1 LGYEIYGDV
10 LILLTIQSY
19 CAIVSSAGAEVNLG
33 KTLVK
38 YPERKLLETVLLLKF
53 FLSVIIALSIC
64 LFNYSAGPVF
74 VFACLLGGLS
84 FLNII
89 EIKLSAEHRHR
100 EAISN
105 TLGVHILS
113 FIVKMTMISFKVDP
127 AVLIYYLLA
136 EGFLVSFI
144 YLGFLNLSD
153 VLCFR
158 IDKQYLRQILAS
170 SPKFVPQR
178 FSFIFASTCALFF
191 CRDMYESSAFGE
203 IAASFKIVGFC
214 YLLFATLT
222 SSFEKVIYGVR
233 NRLDGFV
240 IMYQSILLLYL
251 AIIVGI
257 AAAYWVQ
264 SLIQSPFLGV
274 FVNGLNAFG
283 VLVSLPFFLSVGI
296 NKWYVLNSTF
306 SYMFIQNLLIVLFV
320 FLLTF
325 FDLEYGVFQFWMIVG
340 AAYSLGIV
348 STVIFDRYRARHFL
362 ILRRALWPRLR
373 Y

>member
-1 LGYEIYGDV
+1 MTTT
-10 LILLTIQSY
+10 TIDGAPSHD
-19 CAIVSSAGAEVNLG
+19 ISAL
-33 KTLVK
+33 
-38 YPERKLLETVLLLKF
+38 

-158 IDKQYLRQILAS
+158 IDKQY
-170 SPKFVPQR
+170 
-178 FSFIFASTCALFF
+178 
-191 CRDMYESSAFGE
+191 
-203 IAASFKIVGFC
+203 
-214 YLLFATLT
+214 
-222 SSFEKVIYGVR
+222 
-233 NRLDGFV
+233 
-240 IMYQSILLLYL
+240 
-251 AIIVGI
+251 
-257 AAAYWVQ
+257 
-264 SLIQSPFLGV
+264 
-274 FVNGLNAFG
+274 
-283 VLVSLPFFLSVGI
+283 
-296 NKWYVLNSTF
+296 
-306 SYMFIQNLLIVLFV
+306 FV
-320 FLLTF
+320 F
-325 FDLEYGVFQFWMIVG
+325 E
-340 AAYSLGIV
+340 
-348 STVIFDRYRARHFL
+348 
-362 ILRRALWPRLR
+362 RRA
-373 Y
+373 